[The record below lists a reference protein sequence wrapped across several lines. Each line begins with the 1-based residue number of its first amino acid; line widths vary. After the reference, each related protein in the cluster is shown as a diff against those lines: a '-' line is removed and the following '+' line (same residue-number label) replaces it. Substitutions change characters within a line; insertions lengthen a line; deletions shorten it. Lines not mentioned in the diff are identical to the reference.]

1 MFHSSFFRTLALI
14 AFGFGLSACNQGA
27 QAQANTI
34 PELQDLQTLA
44 QKAEAKN
51 LPIMITVGADW
62 CDFCYVLKKNVLDP
76 MMLGGDYEGKKLYM
90 RYLSLED
97 DTPIPG
103 IAGQKII
110 KREWAEKHKA
120 DLTPTVIFI
129 DSYGR
134 EVADKIVGI
143 SALELYMGLIHQRLN
158 QAYKNLGNP
167 MRVDTLPT
175 P

>member
-14 AFGFGLSACNQGA
+14 AFGLGLSACNQGA

>member
-1 MFHSSFFRTLALI
+1 MAFHSFFRTLALV
-14 AFGFGLSACNQGA
+14 GLGVWLSAYNSGV
-27 QAQANTI
+27 QAQAKAV

-51 LPIMITVGADW
+51 LPIMITVGAEW

-103 IAGQKII
+103 IAGEKMV

-167 MRVDTLPT
+167 KRVDSMPT

>member
-1 MFHSSFFRTLALI
+1 MFHSSFFRGLALT
-14 AFGFGLSACNQGA
+14 ALGLTLSACNANA
-27 QAQANTI
+27 QAQTNTI
-34 PELQDLQTLA
+34 AELQDLQTLA
-44 QKAEAKN
+44 NKAEAKN
-51 LPIMITVGADW
+51 LPIMITVGAEW
-62 CDFCYVLKKNVLDP
+62 CDFCYILKKNVLNP
-76 MMLGGDYEGKKLYM
+76 MMLGGDYEGKKLFM

-103 IAGQKII
+103 IAGEKLV
-110 KREWAEKHKA
+110 KREWAEQHQA
-120 DLTPTVIFI
+120 DLTPTVFFI
-129 DSYGR
+129 DSHGR

-167 MRVDTLPT
+167 KRVATMPT